1 MILRLKLRGMRI
13 HTPDIEIEKRENKF
27 GIIYLPT
34 GKILLPFEY
43 QNIMINSGAIH
54 NFFVV

>member
-1 MILRLKLRGMRI
+1 MRI

-34 GKILLPFEY
+34 GEILLPFEY
-43 QNIMINSGAIH
+43 QNIMINSGTIH